1 MYGVKSIEMYQ
12 SYIVMTTSEASQYLY
27 DANNNIQG
35 VINAITKT
43 DENYNLIWKI
53 SFKNA
58 DANDLIMTLS
68 DERNIFVV
76 INTPMIT
83 WFYKLDSTT
92 GQLILSKCNQYLE
105 LDGFFPGIFLNHI
118 ISMNSEYL
126 AIDVSNF
133 GLGVDYLVKSK
144 N

>member
-1 MYGVKSIEMYQ
+1 MYGVKYIEIYQ
-12 SYIVMTTSEASQYLY
+12 SYIVMTTYEASQYLY

-83 WFYKLDSTT
+83 
-92 GQLILSKCNQYLE
+92 
-105 LDGFFPGIFLNHI
+105 
-118 ISMNSEYL
+118 
-126 AIDVSNF
+126 
-133 GLGVDYLVKSK
+133 
-144 N
+144 

>member
-1 MYGVKSIEMYQ
+1 MAGIYSIEIYQ
-12 SYIVMTTSEASQYLY
+12 SYIVMTTYEASQYLY
-27 DANNNIQG
+27 DANYNLQG
-35 VINAITKT
+35 TINAITKT

-68 DERNIFVV
+68 DDRNIFVV

-83 WFYKLDSTT
+83 WFYNLDSTT

-105 LDGFFPGIFLNHI
+105 LNGFFPGIILNHI

-126 AIDVSNF
+126 AIDVSDYGSRVN
-133 GLGVDYLVKSK
+133 YLVQSK